1 MRRVGSARAI
11 RKEVP
16 YSERV
21 TRSLFL
27 ALGLLVAGC
36 GSDAT
41 SSAPSAGD
49 PSPSASTDASAS
61 AGDWRGYARV
71 AVEEWPTKPLDDDR
85 WVAVSADLGCIGRAH
100 HGDPAA
106 HRDAMTRALA
116 HHATT
121 AADVMDYGIAVNG
134 GPKAGDLGGRVAR
147 RVQGCR

>member
-1 MRRVGSARAI
+1 M
-11 RKEVP
+11 
-16 YSERV
+16 
-21 TRSLFL
+21 
-27 ALGLLVAGC
+27 
-36 GSDAT
+36 
-41 SSAPSAGD
+41 
-49 PSPSASTDASAS
+49 
-61 AGDWRGYARV
+61 

-106 HRDAMTRALA
+106 HREAMTRALA

-121 AADVMDYGIAVNG
+121 AAEVMDYGIAVNG